1 MKTDAQKRTEEHKN
15 MDIKQRISSTVRDIP
30 DFPVKGVVF
39 KDITPVLQ
47 DIALFNDIIIELA
60 EKFKDKKIDKIA
72 GIESRGFIFGMP
84 LSVKMNI
91 PFIPIRKKGKL
102 PSKTVSMSYDLEY
115 GQATIEIHEDAINKD
130 ENILLIDDLL
140 ATGGTTDAAIK
151 LINKLNGNVIAAAFV
166 LELAFLNGRA
176 KISSKE
182 TEIFS
187 IFKVES

>member
-1 MKTDAQKRTEEHKN
+1 

-47 DIALFNDIIIELA
+47 DIALFNDIISEMA
-60 EKFKDKKIDKIA
+60 EQFKDKKIDKIA

-102 PSKTVSMSYDLEY
+102 PAKTIAMNYDLEY
-115 GQATIEIHEDAINKD
+115 GQATIEIHEDAVSKSEKVLI
-130 ENILLIDDLL
+130 IDDLL
-140 ATGGTTDAAIK
+140 ATGGTTNAAIK
-151 LINKLNGNVIAAAFV
+151 LVEQIGGEVIAAAFV
-166 LELAFLNGRA
+166 LELAFLNGRE
-176 KISSKE
+176 KIENK
-182 TEIFS
+182 TAEIFS
-187 IFKVES
+187 LLKVD